1 MLGNLCWAS
10 VQLGFPSLSRT
21 AKTSLGTGTMTSS
34 MTFDWAGSLVMSI
47 WAGGSASEEERP
59 IARRR
64 RMDGSIENL
73 GRSNES
79 VLNQPT

>member
-1 MLGNLCWAS
+1 
-10 VQLGFPSLSRT
+10 
-21 AKTSLGTGTMTSS
+21 
-34 MTFDWAGSLVMSI
+34 MSI